1 MIGFKADGALPR
13 LVYKEGHYGVS
24 LLAYAPVGATLA
36 LAGLEGYAVAG
47 GAIVL
52 GLATLPDVDHRL
64 PLVAHRGATHTLAF
78 ALLVGAVLAGGG
90 WALGSATGSGR
101 ALSLAALGFGTGVLG
116 IVAHLVGDVVTPM
129 GIRPFR
135 PVSDRHYTLS
145 LTRADNTLANW
156 LLLGAGVGVTAALA
170 SLLLGGY

>member
-1 MIGFKADGALPR
+1 MGTYYR
-13 LVYKEGHYGVS
+13 LVHKEGHYGVS
-24 LLAYAPVGATLA
+24 LLAYAPMGAALA

-47 GAIVL
+47 GAVVL
-52 GLATLPDVDHRL
+52 GLATLPDVDHSL

-78 ALLVGAVLAGGG
+78 ALLVGAVLAGVG
-90 WALGSATGSGR
+90 WAVGSAGGAGR
-101 ALSLAALGFGTGVLG
+101 ALPLAALGFLTGVLG

-145 LTRADNTLANW
+145 LTRADNALANW

-170 SLLLGGY
+170 YLLLGGY